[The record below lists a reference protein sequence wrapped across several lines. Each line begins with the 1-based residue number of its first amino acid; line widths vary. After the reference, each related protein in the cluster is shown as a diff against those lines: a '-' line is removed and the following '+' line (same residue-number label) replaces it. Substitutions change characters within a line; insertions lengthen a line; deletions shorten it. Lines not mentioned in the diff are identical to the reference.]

1 MRNSN
6 KIKLL
11 TKAKEEFSI
20 LLRNSRRKA
29 KIFKFFDL
37 FIKAVLAIAGA
48 LITYSSD
55 EKSNFGP
62 NFIRTM
68 GIIIS
73 GLTAISS
80 VFTLEKRSHSNV
92 QIHSKCKSLL
102 PEIEE
107 KILLVSEQ
115 NGDDSNDNSV
125 EELADIQ
132 VYIRNIFQE
141 LSKLSL
147 ASFTDSTYEKIN
159 QE

>member
-11 TKAKEEFSI
+11 TKAKDEFSI

-29 KIFKFFDL
+29 KLFKFFDL

-55 EKSNFGP
+55 EKSNFGT

-92 QIHSKCKSLL
+92 QIHSKCKSLI

-115 NGDDSNDNSV
+115 NDDTSST
-125 EELADIQ
+125 EELADVQ
-132 VYIRNIFQE
+132 AYIRNIFQE

>member
-11 TKAKEEFSI
+11 TKAKDEFSI
-20 LLRNSRRKA
+20 LLRNSQRKA
-29 KIFKFFDL
+29 RIFKFFDL
-37 FIKAVLAIAGA
+37 FIKAILAIAGA

-62 NFIRTM
+62 NFIRIM
-68 GIIIS
+68 GIIIA

-92 QIHSKCKSLL
+92 QINSKCKSLL

-107 KILLVSEQ
+107 KILIVSEQ
-115 NGDDSNDNSV
+115 SEENSSS

-132 VYIRNIFQE
+132 AYIRNIFQE

-147 ASFTDSTYEKIN
+147 ASFTDSAYEKIN

>member
-11 TKAKEEFSI
+11 TKAKDEFFI

-29 KIFKFFDL
+29 KLFKFFDL

-55 EKSNFGP
+55 EKSNFGT

-92 QIHSKCKSLL
+92 QIHSKCKSLI

-115 NGDDSNDNSV
+115 NDETSST
-125 EELADIQ
+125 EELADVQ
-132 VYIRNIFQE
+132 AYIRNIFQE